1 MSVSLDRERFERLM
15 TAALD
20 GELSAGEQR
29 ELDDMLAGDESLQKE
44 FLSYKQIKEV
54 TSVMKFKAPLN
65 EVWDHYWLDVY
76 NRIERGL
83 GWLLF
88 TIGAVILLTY
98 SGFKLIENIIHDSGL
113 ALFARIGLLALI
125 AGLAVLLVSVVRE
138 KWFAWKNDP
147 YKEILR

>member
-1 MSVSLDRERFERLM
+1 MSVSFDRERFERLM

-20 GELSAGEQR
+20 GELSVGEQQ
-29 ELDDMLAGDESLQKE
+29 ELDAMLADDESLQKE
-44 FLSYKQIKEV
+44 FLSYKKIKEV
-54 TSVMKFKAPLN
+54 TSAMKFKSPIN
-65 EVWDHYWLDVY
+65 EVWDRYWLDVY

-83 GWLLF
+83 GWFLF

-98 SGFKLIENIIHDSGL
+98 SGFKLIENIIHDAGL

>member
-1 MSVSLDRERFERLM
+1 MSVSLNREQFERLM

-20 GELSAGEQR
+20 GELSAGEQQ
-29 ELDDMLAGDESLQKE
+29 ELDAMLAGDESLQKE

-54 TSVMKFKAPLN
+54 TSAMKFKTPLN

-83 GWLLF
+83 GWFLF

-98 SGFKLIENIIHDSGL
+98 SGFKLIESIIQDSGL
-113 ALFARIGLLALI
+113 ALIARIGVLAAI

-138 KWFAWKNDP
+138 KWFTWKNDP